1 MLTKKYAAVEANPN
15 REIGNIYEF
24 ISCDAEFVQLSSI
37 FANRKI
43 VIYSVMD
50 CEVRDQVIDPHF
62 DCNCG
67 LETPN
72 EPPLYLM
79 HYDDVHF
86 INPHYQSIRPK
97 PNNNIKLPMIV
108 NNLQQNV
115 CIFSKNISKN
125 I

>member
-1 MLTKKYAAVEANPN
+1 
-15 REIGNIYEF
+15 
-24 ISCDAEFVQLSSI
+24 
-37 FANRKI
+37 
-43 VIYSVMD
+43 MD
-50 CEVRDQVIDPHF
+50 SEERDQVIDPHF

-97 PNNNIKLPMIV
+97 PNCNIRLPTRI
-108 NNLQQNV
+108 NNLVRSRTEPQQQV
-115 CIFSKNISKN
+115 SAIKSKI